1 MDVAKGGGRQRIMVR
16 ASRGGVILN
25 KHEIGYEHGLVKISV
40 TKQPDYHRRN
50 LDIWDL

>member
-1 MDVAKGGGRQRIMVR
+1 MDVGGRQRIMVK
-16 ASRGGVILN
+16 ASLGGGVIVN